1 MRRGIRFSK
10 RAYIFLAVTALFNL
24 MSIIFDQL
32 VVQQEDKIRAF
43 DHTINEKRQEVYSNL
58 NSHKVFNELFFKVH
72 FRASDLIIDLN
83 YLAKA
88 TNFLNG
94 DLPKKIEKN
103 KIEEIKIIYVKK
115 IKNIVVSLNKSAKD
129 SHLIFRKVKQ
139 DKIFLK
145 FLEKKRSV
153 DDYWNPVFP
162 INRLESDFTELLK
175 KTEYDYL
182 SNYNFNAKTTKEQ
195 ADNYPLYTRIYD
207 DIVELNS
214 LKHSL
219 NDLSEAFKEEFNKN
233 FAIYY
238 LLLDNFAELN
248 NFKNYLILLSILF
261 QIIGLV
267 GLMVLFRILIIE
279 NK

>member
-10 RAYIFLAVTALFNL
+10 RAYLFLALTAFFNL

-32 VVQQEDKIRAF
+32 VVQQEDKIRTF
-43 DHTINEKRQEVYSNL
+43 DHKINEKRQEVYSNL
-58 NSHKVFNELFFKVH
+58 NSHKVFNELLFKVH
-72 FRASDLIIDLN
+72 FRASDLITDLN

-115 IKNIVVSLNKSAKD
+115 IKNVVTNLNKSVKD
-129 SHLIFRKVKQ
+129 SHLIFQKVKQ

-153 DDYWNPVFP
+153 DDYFNPVFP

-175 KTEYDYL
+175 KTKYDYL

-195 ADNYPLYTRIYD
+195 GDNFPLYTRIYD
-207 DIVELNS
+207 DIHDLNF

-219 NDLSEAFKEEFNKN
+219 EDLSDTFREEFNKN

-238 LLLDNFAELN
+238 LLLDDYAELN

-267 GLMVLFRILIIE
+267 SLMLLFRVLIIE

>member
-1 MRRGIRFSK
+1 MKISELQKDLAAAFRWTARLNMHEGIANHFSVCLPNSENF
-10 RAYIFLAVTALFNL
+10 YVNGSGMHFS
-24 MSIIFDQL
+24 SI
-32 VVQQEDKIRAF
+32 K
-43 DHTINEKRQEVYSNL
+43 
-58 NSHKVFNELFFKVH
+58 
-72 FRASDLIIDLN
+72 ASDLILV
-83 YLAKA
+83 
-88 TNFLNG
+88 
-94 DLPKKIEKN
+94 EKN

-162 INRLESDFTELLK
+162 INGLESDFTELLK

>member
-10 RAYIFLAVTALFNL
+10 RAYIFLALTACFNL

-32 VVQQEDKIRAF
+32 VVQQEDRIRAF
-43 DHTINEKRQEVYSNL
+43 DHKITEKRQEVYNNL

-72 FRASDLIIDLN
+72 FRASDLITDLN

-115 IKNIVVSLNKSAKD
+115 IKNVVTNLNKSVKD
-129 SHLIFRKVKQ
+129 SHLIFQKVKQ

-145 FLEKKRSV
+145 VLEKKRSV
-153 DDYWNPVFP
+153 DDYFNPVFP

-175 KTEYDYL
+175 KTKYDYL

-195 ADNYPLYTRIYD
+195 GDNFPLYTRIYD
-207 DIVELNS
+207 DIYDLNLLKYS
-214 LKHSL
+214 LE
-219 NDLSEAFKEEFNKN
+219 DLSDTFREEFNKN
-233 FAIYY
+233 FSIYY
-238 LLLDNFAELN
+238 LLLDDFAELN

-267 GLMVLFRILIIE
+267 SLMLLFRVLIIE